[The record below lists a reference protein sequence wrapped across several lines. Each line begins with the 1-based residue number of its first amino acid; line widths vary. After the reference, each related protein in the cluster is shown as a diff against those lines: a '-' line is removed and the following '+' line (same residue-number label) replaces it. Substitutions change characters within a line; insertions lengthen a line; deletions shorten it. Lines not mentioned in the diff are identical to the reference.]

1 MSAPEVQAAETP
13 APQVHN
19 QYHLPSIIEN
29 LEKDLENKQ
38 GLIETLGKDV
48 EIIVNLISKIKEL
61 V

>member
-1 MSAPEVQAAETP
+1 MSAPEAEVQAP

-19 QYHLPSIIEN
+19 QYHLPTIIEN
-29 LEKDLENKQ
+29 LEKDLAGKKE
-38 GLIETLGKDV
+38 LIETLAKDV